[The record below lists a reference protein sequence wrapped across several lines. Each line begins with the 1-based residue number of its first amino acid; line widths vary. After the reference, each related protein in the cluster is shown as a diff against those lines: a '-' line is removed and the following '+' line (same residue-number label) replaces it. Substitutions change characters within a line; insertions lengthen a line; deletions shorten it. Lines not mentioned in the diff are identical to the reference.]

1 MSWKVLDYERTRN
14 EIWTNQKRRQIVC
27 KIQNKGKQK
36 TEIAKLKKQKQ
47 KQSKK
52 QERNKQYKKLKKKQR
67 SKKKTHK
74 NKLILVY
81 LKRLKIPNGYAITR
95 RRDNTIAKE
104 GQNYK

>member
-1 MSWKVLDYERTRN
+1 M
-14 EIWTNQKRRQIVC
+14 C

-36 TEIAKLKKQKQ
+36 TEITKLKKQKQ

-52 QERNKQYKKLKKKQR
+52 QAIKKMKEKTTKQKNPPQKQINTCL
-67 SKKKTHK
+67 S
-74 NKLILVY
+74 
-81 LKRLKIPNGYAITR
+81 KRLKIPNGYAITR